1 MTKVTHQQFEFT
13 SDLRVRHIPT
23 DATFSTYRYPNS
35 KDVAVKTVNAGRAG
49 DRLEGDEEY
58 ALDEIMAVATELLRE
73 RQAQ

>member
-1 MTKVTHQQFEFT
+1 MTKVTHEQFEFT
-13 SDLRVRHIPT
+13 SDLSVRHIPT

-35 KDVAVKTVNAGRAG
+35 KDVAVKAFNAGRAG